1 MRLSVTR
8 DHGAAMTE
16 LDLEL
21 KNCFDSG
28 ALAYRQGVPNDHN
41 PWGSHSLDRF
51 VAWDAGWRAEAVLR
65 PAIFPSHVTDEP
77 ENG

>member
-1 MRLSVTR
+1 MRPSVTR
-8 DHGAAMTE
+8 GHGAAMTKHYH
-16 LDLEL
+16 EL

-28 ALAYRQGVPNDHN
+28 VTAYRQGVPSDRN

-51 VAWDAGWRAEAVLR
+51 VAWDAGRRAEAVLR
-65 PAIFPSHVTDEP
+65 PAASTSHVTEEF